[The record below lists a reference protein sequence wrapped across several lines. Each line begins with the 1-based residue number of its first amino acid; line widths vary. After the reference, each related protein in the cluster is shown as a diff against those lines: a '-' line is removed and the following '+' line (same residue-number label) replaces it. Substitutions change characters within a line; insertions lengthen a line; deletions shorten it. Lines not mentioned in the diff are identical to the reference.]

1 MPLPKVRKPS
11 LYLLPLWIPWQTSI
25 PLHQGCPLLL
35 RWPTAWSQPG
45 CPFEAPLGAA
55 DQGPMVV
62 GGGWVGHYLL
72 AGRLAEARRAIEA
85 QASELTLELALAHRC
100 FEEAKV
106 RLEEARDE
114 LAITEDEAMYNLSE
128 VEGQLEVLCRELKLL
143 VVAYKFGYQFATG
156 HFKASYHKLE
166 VDEDPYMELPSYKVS
181 ILRRFPLMTTQ

>member
-1 MPLPKVRKPS
+1 MPLSKVRKPS

-62 GGGWVGHYLL
+62 GGGRVGHYLL

-85 QASELTLELALAHRC
+85 KASELTLELALAHRC

-114 LAITEDEAMYNLSE
+114 LATTKDEAMYNLS
-128 VEGQLEVLCRELKLL
+128 
-143 VVAYKFGYQFATG
+143 
-156 HFKASYHKLE
+156 
-166 VDEDPYMELPSYKVS
+166 
-181 ILRRFPLMTTQ
+181 